1 MTEQFSKSMAN
12 TLHDLGINL
21 NFAPVLDL
29 NHGEGTVISD
39 SKRGFSSNP
48 KTVMENSRIF
58 INQHKQAGVITCGKH
73 FPGLGS
79 ASGDTHEG
87 FTDISDTWTVKDLLP
102 FDEILKPLLHVLI
115 HLFV

>member
-29 NHGEGTVISD
+29 DRGKGTVISD

-48 KTVMENSRIF
+48 KAIMRIQKF
-58 INQHKQAGVITCGKH
+58 LSTNINK
-73 FPGLGS
+73 LG
-79 ASGDTHEG
+79 
-87 FTDISDTWTVKDLLP
+87 
-102 FDEILKPLLHVLI
+102 
-115 HLFV
+115 